1 MGFTASATS
10 PTPSYGIGARYD
22 LAARFGSLEPELR
35 LGGSYSTSADA
46 VRDGA
51 TVSFVNVLGLLEA
64 CPSTLHVASFDFL
77 ACLRVDAGARSTNGR
92 GIPNARARAR
102 PWLSF
107 DALVHVRWR
116 LASPVLLELGGAA
129 VFPAWHDRVFFQPDL
144 TVHQVPNVG
153 WLGEI
158 ALLVEFSDQNRN

>member
-1 MGFTASATS
+1 MGFSASATS
-10 PTPSYGIGARYD
+10 PTPTYGVGARYD
-22 LAARFGSLEPELR
+22 LAARFGSIEPELR
-35 LGGSYSTSADA
+35 FGGSYSTSADA
-46 VRDGA
+46 VRDDA
-51 TVSFVNVLGLLEA
+51 TVTFVNVLGLLEA
-64 CPSTLHVASFDFL
+64 CPVTLHAAGLDFL
-77 ACLRVDAGARSTNGR
+77 PCLRVDAGARSTSGR

-107 DALVHVRWR
+107 DALVHARWR
-116 LASPVLLELGGAA
+116 LARYVNLELGAAA

-158 ALLVEFSDQNRN
+158 ALLVEFPDQNRN